1 MCWLSVFY
9 KLMANLRGKVPWIC
23 RYLVHFPGGF
33 PVVPLCRP
41 HVVPSSVWIIGE
53 KCPRFVGIWFTFRKN
68 GESFS
73 GETAKTCTETC
84 LEFSE
89 KNFKQLLKIESRRW
103 QLPAPA
109 FFFLTLNLT
118 YEKNDPLSPFAKIMP
133 CIQIMHSNHAMHS
146 WSRPKGG
153 ISSVTQKLPF
163 WVLLFG

>member
-1 MCWLSVFY
+1 VKCCQPYECVGYRYFITSG
-9 KLMANLRGKVPWIC
+9 GKC
-23 RYLVHFPGGF
+23 REFA
-33 PVVPLCRP
+33 
-41 HVVPSSVWIIGE
+41 
-53 KCPRFVGIWFTFRKN
+53 GIWFTFRRN

-118 YEKNDPLSPFAKIMP
+118 YEKNNPLSPFAKIMP
-133 CIQIMHSNHAMHS
+133 CIQIMPCIHEAD
-146 WSRPKGG
+146 
-153 ISSVTQKLPF
+153 QKEEF
-163 WVLLFG
+163 QA